1 MSKAPEILVA
11 GGGAAGMMA
20 ALFAARAGGSVT
32 LLERNEKLG
41 KKLYITGKGRCNLTN
56 DCSLEEFLLQV
67 PRNPRFLYG
76 ALNRFG
82 PRDMMALLE
91 QAGCPVQVQRGQ
103 RVFPQSEKASD
114 VIHTL
119 ARLMER
125 AGVRV
130 RLHSRLQSLTV
141 RDGRAAGVVL
151 ESGERLTADAVILA
165 LGGQSYPM
173 TGSTGDGYA
182 LARDAGH
189 HVLPPEA
196 VLSALETVEDW
207 PRTLQGL
214 ALKNVRLTLRCGR
227 KTLYTELGE
236 MLFTHFGISGPLTL
250 EMSCHLPAALAQA
263 QVLLDLKPGLSPK
276 QLDLRLQR
284 DFAAQ
289 PRKQLQNVLPGLLPL
304 RLSALFPTLAGL
316 DGERPCGQLTR
327 AEREKLGQALKALPI
342 TLSARRPLAEAIVT
356 RGGVDVKE
364 IRPATMESKLLPGL
378 YFAGEMIDVDAH
390 TGGFNLQIA
399 FSTGVLAG
407 ASAAAEARYY
417 HSQE

>member
-1 MSKAPEILVA
+1 MHDRPHMLVA

-20 ALFAARAGGSVT
+20 ALFAARAGASVT

-41 KKLYITGKGRCNLTN
+41 KKIYITGKGRCNLTN
-56 DCSLEEFLLQV
+56 DCSLGEFLRQV

-82 PRDMMALLE
+82 PQDMMALME
-91 QAGCPVQVQRGQ
+91 EAGCPVEVQRGQ
-103 RVFPQSEKASD
+103 RVFPRSEKASD
-114 VIHTL
+114 VIRAL
-119 ARLMER
+119 ARLMEQ

-130 RLHSRLQSLTV
+130 RLHSRIQSLIV
-141 RDGRAAGVVL
+141 REGRAAGVVL
-151 ESGERLTADAVILA
+151 ESGERLEADAVILA

-182 LARDAGH
+182 LAREAGH

-196 VLSALETVEDW
+196 VLSALETVENW
-207 PRTLQGL
+207 PRALQGL
-214 ALKNVRLTLRCGR
+214 ALKNVRLTLRSGR

-236 MLFTHFGISGPLTL
+236 ILFTHFGISGPLVL
-250 EMSCHLPAALAQA
+250 EMSCHLPAELAQA
-263 QVLLDLKPGLSPK
+263 QVTLDLKPGLTPQ

-284 DFAAQ
+284 DFTAQ

-304 RLSALFPTLAGL
+304 RLSALFPDLAGVS
-316 DGERPCGQLTR
+316 GERICGQITR
-327 AEREKLGQALKALPI
+327 GEREQLGAALKALPI
-342 TLSARRPLAEAIVT
+342 TLRARRPLAEAIVT

-364 IRPATMESKLLPGL
+364 IQPATMESKLLPGL

-399 FSTGVLAG
+399 FSTGALAG
-407 ASAAAEARYY
+407 SSAAGMA
-417 HSQE
+417 

>member
-1 MSKAPEILVA
+1 MNKRPEILVA

-20 ALFAARAGGSVT
+20 ALFAARAGASVT

-41 KKLYITGKGRCNLTN
+41 KKIYITGKGRCNLTN
-56 DCSLEEFLLQV
+56 DCSLEEFLRQV

-82 PRDMMALLE
+82 PQDMMALME
-91 QAGCPVQVQRGQ
+91 EAGCPVEVQRGQ
-103 RVFPQSEKASD
+103 RVFPRSEKASD
-114 VIHTL
+114 VIRAL
-119 ARLMER
+119 ARLMEQ

-130 RLHSRLQSLTV
+130 RLHSRIQSLIV
-141 RDGRAAGVVL
+141 QEGRAAGVVL
-151 ESGERLTADAVILA
+151 ENGERLEADAVILA

-182 LARDAGH
+182 LAREAGH

-196 VLSALETVEDW
+196 VLSALETVENW
-207 PRTLQGL
+207 PRALQGL
-214 ALKNVRLTLRCGR
+214 ALKNVRLTLRSGR

-236 MLFTHFGISGPLTL
+236 MLFTHFGISGPLVL
-250 EMSCHLPAALAQA
+250 EMSCHLPAELAQA
-263 QVLLDLKPGLSPK
+263 QVTLDLKPGLTPQ

-304 RLSALFPTLAGL
+304 RLSALFPDLAGVS
-316 DGERPCGQLTR
+316 GERICGQITR
-327 AEREKLGQALKALPI
+327 GEREQLGAALKALPI
-342 TLSARRPLAEAIVT
+342 TLRARRPLAEAIVT

-364 IRPATMESKLLPGL
+364 IQPATMESKLLPGL

-399 FSTGVLAG
+399 FSTGALAG
-407 ASAAAEARYY
+407 SSAAGMA
-417 HSQE
+417 

>member
-1 MSKAPEILVA
+1 MNKRPEILVA

-20 ALFAARAGGSVT
+20 ALFAARAGASVT

-41 KKLYITGKGRCNLTN
+41 KKIYITGKGRCNLTN
-56 DCSLEEFLLQV
+56 DCSLEEFLRQV

-82 PRDMMALLE
+82 PQDMMALME
-91 QAGCPVQVQRGQ
+91 EAGCPVEVQRGQ
-103 RVFPQSEKASD
+103 RVFPRSEKASD
-114 VIHTL
+114 VIRAL
-119 ARLMER
+119 ARLMEQ

-130 RLHSRLQSLTV
+130 RLHSRIQSLIV
-141 RDGRAAGVVL
+141 QEGRAAGVVL
-151 ESGERLTADAVILA
+151 ESGERLEADAVILA

-182 LARDAGH
+182 LAREAGH

-207 PRTLQGL
+207 PRALQGL
-214 ALKNVRLTLRCGR
+214 ALKNVRLTLRSGR

-236 MLFTHFGISGPLTL
+236 MLFTHFGISGPLVL
-250 EMSCHLPAALAQA
+250 EMSCHLPAELAQA
-263 QVLLDLKPGLSPK
+263 QVTLDLKPGLTPE

-304 RLSALFPTLAGL
+304 RLSALFPDLAGVS
-316 DGERPCGQLTR
+316 GERICGQITR
-327 AEREKLGQALKALPI
+327 GEREQLGAALKALPI
-342 TLSARRPLAEAIVT
+342 TLRARRPLAEAIVT

-364 IRPATMESKLLPGL
+364 IQPATMESKLLPGL

-399 FSTGVLAG
+399 FSTGALAG
-407 ASAAAEARYY
+407 GSAAGMA
-417 HSQE
+417 

>member
-1 MSKAPEILVA
+1 
-11 GGGAAGMMA
+11 MMA
-20 ALFAARAGGSVT
+20 ALFAARAGASVT

-41 KKLYITGKGRCNLTN
+41 KKIYITGKGRCNLTN
-56 DCSLEEFLLQV
+56 DCSLEEFLRQV

-82 PRDMMALLE
+82 PQDMMALME
-91 QAGCPVQVQRGQ
+91 EAGCPVEVQRGQ
-103 RVFPQSEKASD
+103 RVFPRSEKASD
-114 VIHTL
+114 VIRAL
-119 ARLMER
+119 ARLMEQ

-130 RLHSRLQSLTV
+130 RLHSRIQSLIV
-141 RDGRAAGVVL
+141 QEGRAAGVVL
-151 ESGERLTADAVILA
+151 ENGERLEADAVILA

-182 LARDAGH
+182 LAREAGH

-207 PRTLQGL
+207 PRALQGL
-214 ALKNVRLTLRCGR
+214 ALKNVRLALRSGR

-236 MLFTHFGISGPLTL
+236 MLFTHFGISGPLVL
-250 EMSCHLPAALAQA
+250 EMSCHLPAELAQA
-263 QVLLDLKPGLSPK
+263 QVTLDLKPGLTPE

-304 RLSALFPTLAGL
+304 RLSALFPDLAGVS
-316 DGERPCGQLTR
+316 GERICGQITR
-327 AEREKLGQALKALPI
+327 GEREQLGAALKALPI
-342 TLSARRPLAEAIVT
+342 TLRARRPLAEAIVT

-364 IRPATMESKLLPGL
+364 IQPATMESKLLPGL

-399 FSTGVLAG
+399 FSTGALAG
-407 ASAAAEARYY
+407 SSAAGMA
-417 HSQE
+417 

>member
-1 MSKAPEILVA
+1 MNKRPEILVA

-20 ALFAARAGGSVT
+20 ALFAARAGASVT

-41 KKLYITGKGRCNLTN
+41 KKIYITGKGRCNLTN
-56 DCSLEEFLLQV
+56 DCSLEEFLRQV

-82 PRDMMALLE
+82 PQDMMALME
-91 QAGCPVQVQRGQ
+91 EAGCPVEVQRGQ
-103 RVFPQSEKASD
+103 RVFPRSEKASD
-114 VIHTL
+114 VIRAL
-119 ARLMER
+119 ARLMEQ

-130 RLHSRLQSLTV
+130 RLHSRIQSLIV
-141 RDGRAAGVVL
+141 REGRAAGVVL
-151 ESGERLTADAVILA
+151 ESGERLEADAVILA

-182 LARDAGH
+182 LAREAGH

-207 PRTLQGL
+207 PRALQGL
-214 ALKNVRLTLRCGR
+214 ALKNVRLTLRSGR

-236 MLFTHFGISGPLTL
+236 MLFTHFGISGPLVL
-250 EMSCHLPAALAQA
+250 EMSCHLPAELAQA
-263 QVLLDLKPGLSPK
+263 QVTLDLKPGLTPQ

-284 DFAAQ
+284 DFATQ

-304 RLSALFPTLAGL
+304 RLSALFPDLAGVS
-316 DGERPCGQLTR
+316 GERVCGQITR
-327 AEREKLGQALKALPI
+327 GEREQLGAALKALPI
-342 TLSARRPLAEAIVT
+342 TLRARRPLAEAIVT

-364 IRPATMESKLLPGL
+364 IQPATMESKLLPGL

-399 FSTGVLAG
+399 FSTGALAG
-407 ASAAAEARYY
+407 SSAAGMA
-417 HSQE
+417 

>member
-1 MSKAPEILVA
+1 MNKRPEILVA

-20 ALFAARAGGSVT
+20 ALFAARAGASVT

-41 KKLYITGKGRCNLTN
+41 KKIYITGKGRCNLTN
-56 DCSLEEFLLQV
+56 DCSLEEFLRQV

-82 PRDMMALLE
+82 PQDMMALME
-91 QAGCPVQVQRGQ
+91 EAGCPVEVQRGQ
-103 RVFPQSEKASD
+103 RVFPRSEKASD
-114 VIHTL
+114 VIRAL
-119 ARLMER
+119 ARLMEQ

-130 RLHSRLQSLTV
+130 RLHSRIQSLIV
-141 RDGRAAGVVL
+141 REGRAAGVML
-151 ESGERLTADAVILA
+151 ENGERLEADAVILA

-182 LARDAGH
+182 LAREAGH

-196 VLSALETVEDW
+196 VLSALETVENW
-207 PRTLQGL
+207 PRALQGL
-214 ALKNVRLTLRCGR
+214 ALKNVRLTLRSGR

-236 MLFTHFGISGPLTL
+236 MLFTHFGISGPLVL
-250 EMSCHLPAALAQA
+250 EMSCHLPAELAQA
-263 QVLLDLKPGLSPK
+263 QVTLDLKPGLTPE

-304 RLSALFPTLAGL
+304 RLSALFPDLAGVS
-316 DGERPCGQLTR
+316 GERVCGQITR
-327 AEREKLGQALKALPI
+327 GEREQLGAALKALPI
-342 TLSARRPLAEAIVT
+342 TLRARRPLAEAIVT

-364 IRPATMESKLLPGL
+364 IQPATMESKLLPGL

-399 FSTGVLAG
+399 FSTGALAG
-407 ASAAAEARYY
+407 SSAAGMA
-417 HSQE
+417 

>member
-1 MSKAPEILVA
+1 MNKRPEILVA

-20 ALFAARAGGSVT
+20 ALFAARAGASVT

-41 KKLYITGKGRCNLTN
+41 KKIYITGKGRCNLTN
-56 DCSLEEFLLQV
+56 DCSLEEFLRQV

-82 PRDMMALLE
+82 PQDMMALME
-91 QAGCPVQVQRGQ
+91 EAGCPVEVQRGQ
-103 RVFPQSEKASD
+103 RVFPRSEKASD
-114 VIHTL
+114 VIRAL
-119 ARLMER
+119 ARLMEQ

-130 RLHSRLQSLTV
+130 RLHSRIQSLIV
-141 RDGRAAGVVL
+141 QEGRAAGVVL
-151 ESGERLTADAVILA
+151 ENGERLEADAVILA

-182 LARDAGH
+182 LAREAGH

-207 PRTLQGL
+207 PRALQGL
-214 ALKNVRLTLRCGR
+214 ALKNVRLTLRSGR

-236 MLFTHFGISGPLTL
+236 MLFTHFGISGPLVL
-250 EMSCHLPAALAQA
+250 EMSCHLPAELAQA
-263 QVLLDLKPGLSPK
+263 QVTLDLKPGLTPE

-304 RLSALFPTLAGL
+304 RLSALFPDLAGVS
-316 DGERPCGQLTR
+316 GERICGQITR
-327 AEREKLGQALKALPI
+327 GEREHLGAALKALPI
-342 TLSARRPLAEAIVT
+342 TLRARRPLAEAIVT

-364 IRPATMESKLLPGL
+364 IQPATMESKLLPGL

-399 FSTGVLAG
+399 FSTGALAG
-407 ASAAAEARYY
+407 SSAAGMA
-417 HSQE
+417 

>member
-1 MSKAPEILVA
+1 MSKRPEILVA

-20 ALFAARAGGSVT
+20 ALFAARAGASVT

-41 KKLYITGKGRCNLTN
+41 KKIYITGKGRCNLTN
-56 DCSLEEFLLQV
+56 DCSLEEFLRQV

-82 PRDMMALLE
+82 PQDMMALME
-91 QAGCPVQVQRGQ
+91 EAGCPVEVQRGQ
-103 RVFPQSEKASD
+103 RVFPRSEKASD
-114 VIHTL
+114 VIRAL
-119 ARLMER
+119 ARLMEQ

-130 RLHSRLQSLTV
+130 RLHSRIQSLIV
-141 RDGRAAGVVL
+141 QEGRAAGVVL
-151 ESGERLTADAVILA
+151 ENGERLEADAVILA

-173 TGSTGDGYA
+173 TGSTGDGYT
-182 LARDAGH
+182 LAREAGH

-196 VLSALETVEDW
+196 VLSALETVENW
-207 PRTLQGL
+207 PRALQGL
-214 ALKNVRLTLRCGR
+214 ALKNVRLTLRSGR

-236 MLFTHFGISGPLTL
+236 MLFTHFGISGPLVL
-250 EMSCHLPAALAQA
+250 EMSCHLPAELAQA
-263 QVLLDLKPGLSPK
+263 QVTLDLKPGLTPE

-304 RLSALFPTLAGL
+304 RLSALFPDLAGVS
-316 DGERPCGQLTR
+316 GERICGQITR
-327 AEREKLGQALKALPI
+327 GEREQLGAALKALPI
-342 TLSARRPLAEAIVT
+342 TLRARRPLAEAIVT

-364 IRPATMESKLLPGL
+364 IQPATMESKLLPGL

-399 FSTGVLAG
+399 FSTGALAG
-407 ASAAAEARYY
+407 SSAAGMA
-417 HSQE
+417 

>member
-1 MSKAPEILVA
+1 MNKRPEILVA

-20 ALFAARAGGSVT
+20 ALFAARAGASVT

-41 KKLYITGKGRCNLTN
+41 KKIYITGKGRCNLTN
-56 DCSLEEFLLQV
+56 DCSLEEFLRQV

-82 PRDMMALLE
+82 PQDMMALME
-91 QAGCPVQVQRGQ
+91 EAGCPVEVQRGQ
-103 RVFPQSEKASD
+103 RVFPRSEKASD
-114 VIHTL
+114 VIRAL
-119 ARLMER
+119 ARLMEQ

-130 RLHSRLQSLTV
+130 RLHSRIQSLIV
-141 RDGRAAGVVL
+141 QEGRAAGVVL
-151 ESGERLTADAVILA
+151 ENGEGLEADAVILA

-182 LARDAGH
+182 LAREAGH

-207 PRTLQGL
+207 PRALQGL
-214 ALKNVRLTLRCGR
+214 ALKNVRLTLRSGR

-236 MLFTHFGISGPLTL
+236 MLFTHFGISGPLVL
-250 EMSCHLPAALAQA
+250 EMSCHLPAELAQA
-263 QVLLDLKPGLSPK
+263 QVTLDLKPGLTPQ

-284 DFAAQ
+284 DFATQ

-304 RLSALFPTLAGL
+304 RLSALFPDLAGVS
-316 DGERPCGQLTR
+316 GERVCGQITR
-327 AEREKLGQALKALPI
+327 GEREQLGAALKALPI
-342 TLSARRPLAEAIVT
+342 TLRARRPLAEAIVT

-364 IRPATMESKLLPGL
+364 IQPATMESKLLPGL

-399 FSTGVLAG
+399 FSTGALAG
-407 ASAAAEARYY
+407 SSAAGMA
-417 HSQE
+417 

>member
-1 MSKAPEILVA
+1 MNKRPEILVA

-20 ALFAARAGGSVT
+20 ALFAARAGASVT

-41 KKLYITGKGRCNLTN
+41 KKIYITGKGRCNLTN
-56 DCSLEEFLLQV
+56 DCSLEEFLRQV

-82 PRDMMALLE
+82 PQDMMTLME
-91 QAGCPVQVQRGQ
+91 EAGCPVEVQRGQ
-103 RVFPQSEKASD
+103 RVFPRSEKASD
-114 VIHTL
+114 VIRAL
-119 ARLMER
+119 ARLMEQ

-130 RLHSRLQSLTV
+130 RLHSRIQSLIV
-141 RDGRAAGVVL
+141 QEGRAAGVVL
-151 ESGERLTADAVILA
+151 ENGEGLEADAVILA

-182 LARDAGH
+182 LAREAGH

-207 PRTLQGL
+207 PRALQGL
-214 ALKNVRLTLRCGR
+214 ALKNVRLTLRSGR

-236 MLFTHFGISGPLTL
+236 MLFTHFGISGPLVL
-250 EMSCHLPAALAQA
+250 EMSCHLPAELAQA
-263 QVLLDLKPGLSPK
+263 QVTLDLKPGLTPQ

-304 RLSALFPTLAGL
+304 RLSALFPNLAGVS
-316 DGERPCGQLTR
+316 GERICGQITR
-327 AEREKLGQALKALPI
+327 GEREQLGAALKALPI
-342 TLSARRPLAEAIVT
+342 TLRARRPLAEAIVT

-364 IRPATMESKLLPGL
+364 IQPATMESKLLPGL

-399 FSTGVLAG
+399 FSTGALAG
-407 ASAAAEARYY
+407 SSAAGMA
-417 HSQE
+417 

>member
-1 MSKAPEILVA
+1 MNKRPEILVA

-20 ALFAARAGGSVT
+20 ALFAARAGASVT

-41 KKLYITGKGRCNLTN
+41 KKIYITGKGRCNLTN
-56 DCSLEEFLLQV
+56 DCSLEEFLRQV

-82 PRDMMALLE
+82 PQDMMALME
-91 QAGCPVQVQRGQ
+91 EAGCPVEVQRGQ
-103 RVFPQSEKASD
+103 RVFPRSEKASD
-114 VIHTL
+114 VIRAL
-119 ARLMER
+119 ARLMEQ

-130 RLHSRLQSLTV
+130 RLHSRIQSLIV
-141 RDGRAAGVVL
+141 QEGRAAGVML
-151 ESGERLTADAVILA
+151 ESGERLEADAVILA

-173 TGSTGDGYA
+173 TGSTGDGYT
-182 LARDAGH
+182 LAQAVGH

-207 PRTLQGL
+207 PRALQGL
-214 ALKNVRLTLRCGR
+214 ALKNVRLTLRSGR

-236 MLFTHFGISGPLTL
+236 MLFTHFGISGPLVL
-250 EMSCHLPAALAQA
+250 EMSCHLPAELAQA
-263 QVLLDLKPGLSPK
+263 QVTLDLKPGLTPQ

-304 RLSALFPTLAGL
+304 RLSALFPDLAGVS
-316 DGERPCGQLTR
+316 GERICGQITR
-327 AEREKLGQALKALPI
+327 GEREQLGAALKALPI
-342 TLSARRPLAEAIVT
+342 TLRARRPLAEAIVT

-364 IRPATMESKLLPGL
+364 IQPATMESKLLPGL

-399 FSTGVLAG
+399 FSTGALAG
-407 ASAAAEARYY
+407 SSAAGMA
-417 HSQE
+417 

>member
-1 MSKAPEILVA
+1 MQVVIVGA
-11 GGGAAGMMA
+11 GAAGLMA
-20 ALFAARAGGSVT
+20 AGAAVRAGCRVT
-32 LLERNEKLG
+32 VLEHMPEPA
-41 KKLYITGKGRCNLTN
+41 KKILVTGKGRCNLTN
-56 DCSLEEFLLQV
+56 DCSLEEFLRQV

-82 PRDMMALLE
+82 PQDMMALME
-91 QAGCPVQVQRGQ
+91 EAGCPVEVQRGQ
-103 RVFPQSEKASD
+103 RVFPRSEKASD
-114 VIHTL
+114 VIRAL
-119 ARLMER
+119 ARLMEQ

-130 RLHSRLQSLTV
+130 RLHSRIQSLIV
-141 RDGRAAGVVL
+141 QEGRAAGVVL
-151 ESGERLTADAVILA
+151 ESGERLEADAVILA

-182 LARDAGH
+182 LAREAGH

-207 PRTLQGL
+207 PRALQGL
-214 ALKNVRLTLRCGR
+214 ALKNVRLTLRSGR

-236 MLFTHFGISGPLTL
+236 MLFTHFGISGPLVL
-250 EMSCHLPAALAQA
+250 EMSCHLPAELAQA
-263 QVLLDLKPGLSPK
+263 QVTLDLKPGLTPQ

-284 DFAAQ
+284 DFATQ

-304 RLSALFPTLAGL
+304 RLSALFPDLAGVS
-316 DGERPCGQLTR
+316 GERVCGQITR
-327 AEREKLGQALKALPI
+327 GEREQLGAVLKALPI
-342 TLSARRPLAEAIVT
+342 TLRARRPLAEAIVT

-364 IRPATMESKLLPGL
+364 IQPATMESKLLPGL

-399 FSTGVLAG
+399 FSTGALAG
-407 ASAAAEARYY
+407 SSAAGMA
-417 HSQE
+417 

>member
-1 MSKAPEILVA
+1 MNKRPEILVA

-20 ALFAARAGGSVT
+20 ALFAARAGASVT
-32 LLERNEKLG
+32 LLERNDKLG
-41 KKLYITGKGRCNLTN
+41 KKIYITGKGRCNLTN
-56 DCSLEEFLLQV
+56 DCSLEEFLRQV

-82 PRDMMALLE
+82 PQDMMALME
-91 QAGCPVQVQRGQ
+91 EAGCPVEVQRGQ
-103 RVFPQSEKASD
+103 RVFPRSEKASD
-114 VIHTL
+114 VIRAL
-119 ARLMER
+119 ARLMEQ

-130 RLHSRLQSLTV
+130 RLHSRIQSLIV
-141 RDGRAAGVVL
+141 QEGRAAGVVL
-151 ESGERLTADAVILA
+151 ESGERLEADAVILA

-182 LARDAGH
+182 LAREAGH

-196 VLSALETVEDW
+196 VLSALETVENW
-207 PRTLQGL
+207 PRALQGL
-214 ALKNVRLTLRCGR
+214 ALKNVRLTLRSGR

-236 MLFTHFGISGPLTL
+236 MLFTHFGISGPLVL
-250 EMSCHLPAALAQA
+250 EMSCHLPAELAQA
-263 QVLLDLKPGLSPK
+263 QVTLDLKPGLTPQ

-304 RLSALFPTLAGL
+304 RLSALFPDLAGVS
-316 DGERPCGQLTR
+316 GERVCGQITR
-327 AEREKLGQALKALPI
+327 GEREQLGAALKALPI
-342 TLSARRPLAEAIVT
+342 TLRARRPLAEAIVT

-364 IRPATMESKLLPGL
+364 IQPATMESKLLPGL

-399 FSTGVLAG
+399 FSTGALAG
-407 ASAAAEARYY
+407 SSAAGMA
-417 HSQE
+417 

>member
-1 MSKAPEILVA
+1 MNKRPEILVA

-20 ALFAARAGGSVT
+20 ALFAARAGASVT

-41 KKLYITGKGRCNLTN
+41 KKIYITGKGRCNLTN
-56 DCSLEEFLLQV
+56 DCSLEEFLRQV

-82 PRDMMALLE
+82 PQDMMALME
-91 QAGCPVQVQRGQ
+91 EAGCPVEVQRGQ
-103 RVFPQSEKASD
+103 RVFPRSEKASD
-114 VIHTL
+114 VIRAL
-119 ARLMER
+119 ARLMEQ

-130 RLHSRLQSLTV
+130 RLHSRIQSLIV
-141 RDGRAAGVVL
+141 QEGRAAGVVL
-151 ESGERLTADAVILA
+151 ENGERLEADAVILA

-173 TGSTGDGYA
+173 TGSTGDGYT
-182 LARDAGH
+182 LAREAGH

-207 PRTLQGL
+207 PRALQGL
-214 ALKNVRLTLRCGR
+214 ALKNVRLTLRSGR

-236 MLFTHFGISGPLTL
+236 MLFTHFGISGPLVL
-250 EMSCHLPAALAQA
+250 EMSCHLPAELAQA
-263 QVLLDLKPGLSPK
+263 QVTLDLKPGLTPE

-304 RLSALFPTLAGL
+304 RLSALFPDLAGVS
-316 DGERPCGQLTR
+316 GERICGQITR
-327 AEREKLGQALKALPI
+327 GEREQLGAALKALPI
-342 TLSARRPLAEAIVT
+342 TLRARRPLAEAIVT

-364 IRPATMESKLLPGL
+364 IQPATMESKLLPGL

-399 FSTGVLAG
+399 FSTGALAG
-407 ASAAAEARYY
+407 SSAAGMA
-417 HSQE
+417 

>member
-1 MSKAPEILVA
+1 MNKRPEILVA

-20 ALFAARAGGSVT
+20 ALFAARAGASVT

-41 KKLYITGKGRCNLTN
+41 KKIYITGKGRCNLTN
-56 DCSLEEFLLQV
+56 DCSLEEFLRQV

-82 PRDMMALLE
+82 PQDMMALME
-91 QAGCPVQVQRGQ
+91 EAGCPVEVQRGQ
-103 RVFPQSEKASD
+103 RVFPRSEKASD
-114 VIHTL
+114 VIRAL
-119 ARLMER
+119 ARLMEQ

-130 RLHSRLQSLTV
+130 RLHSRIQSLIV
-141 RDGRAAGVVL
+141 QEGRAAGVVL
-151 ESGERLTADAVILA
+151 ENGERLEADAVILA

-182 LARDAGH
+182 LAREAGH
-189 HVLPPEA
+189 HVLPPAA
-196 VLSALETVEDW
+196 VLSALETVENW
-207 PRTLQGL
+207 PRALQGL
-214 ALKNVRLTLRCGR
+214 ALKNVRLTLRSGR

-236 MLFTHFGISGPLTL
+236 MLFTHFGISGPLVL
-250 EMSCHLPAALAQA
+250 EMSCHLPAELAQA
-263 QVLLDLKPGLSPK
+263 QVTLDLKPGLTPE

-304 RLSALFPTLAGL
+304 RLSALFPDLAGVS
-316 DGERPCGQLTR
+316 GERICGQITR
-327 AEREKLGQALKALPI
+327 GEREQLGAALKALPI
-342 TLSARRPLAEAIVT
+342 TLRARRPLAEAIVT

-364 IRPATMESKLLPGL
+364 IQPATMESKLLPGL

-399 FSTGVLAG
+399 FSTGALAG
-407 ASAAAEARYY
+407 SSAAGMA
-417 HSQE
+417 

>member
-1 MSKAPEILVA
+1 MNKRPEILVA

-20 ALFAARAGGSVT
+20 ALFAARAGASVT

-41 KKLYITGKGRCNLTN
+41 KKIYITGKGRCNLTN
-56 DCSLEEFLLQV
+56 DCSLEEFLRQV

-82 PRDMMALLE
+82 PQDMMALME
-91 QAGCPVQVQRGQ
+91 EAGCPVEVQRGQ
-103 RVFPQSEKASD
+103 RVFPRSEKASD
-114 VIHTL
+114 VIRAL
-119 ARLMER
+119 ARLMEQ

-130 RLHSRLQSLTV
+130 RLHSRIQSLIV
-141 RDGRAAGVVL
+141 QEGRAAGVVL
-151 ESGERLTADAVILA
+151 ENGEGLEADAVILA

-182 LARDAGH
+182 LAREAGH

-207 PRTLQGL
+207 PRALQGL
-214 ALKNVRLTLRCGR
+214 ALKNVRLTLRSGR

-236 MLFTHFGISGPLTL
+236 MLFTHFGISGPLVL
-250 EMSCHLPAALAQA
+250 EMSCHLPAELAQA
-263 QVLLDLKPGLSPK
+263 QVTLDLKPGLTPD

-304 RLSALFPTLAGL
+304 RLSALFPDLAGVS
-316 DGERPCGQLTR
+316 GERVCGQITR
-327 AEREKLGQALKALPI
+327 GEREQLGAALKALPI
-342 TLSARRPLAEAIVT
+342 TLRARRPLAEAIVT

-364 IRPATMESKLLPGL
+364 IQPATMESKLLPGL

-399 FSTGVLAG
+399 FSTGALAG
-407 ASAAAEARYY
+407 SSAAGMV
-417 HSQE
+417 

>member
-1 MSKAPEILVA
+1 MNKRPEILVA

-20 ALFAARAGGSVT
+20 ALFAARAGASVT

-41 KKLYITGKGRCNLTN
+41 KKIYITGKGRCNLTN
-56 DCSLEEFLLQV
+56 DCSLEEFLRQV

-82 PRDMMALLE
+82 PQDMMALME
-91 QAGCPVQVQRGQ
+91 EAGCPVEVQRGQ
-103 RVFPQSEKASD
+103 RVFPRSEKASD
-114 VIHTL
+114 VIRAL
-119 ARLMER
+119 ARLMEQ

-130 RLHSRLQSLTV
+130 RLHSRIQSLIV
-141 RDGRAAGVVL
+141 QEGRAAGVVL
-151 ESGERLTADAVILA
+151 ENGERLEADAVILA

-182 LARDAGH
+182 LAREAGH

-196 VLSALETVEDW
+196 VLSALETVENW
-207 PRTLQGL
+207 PRALQGL
-214 ALKNVRLTLRCGR
+214 ALKNVRLTLRSGR

-236 MLFTHFGISGPLTL
+236 MLFTHFGISGPLVL
-250 EMSCHLPAALAQA
+250 EMSCHLPAELAQA
-263 QVLLDLKPGLSPK
+263 QVTLDLKPGLTPQ

-284 DFAAQ
+284 DFATQ

-304 RLSALFPTLAGL
+304 RLSALFPDLAGVS
-316 DGERPCGQLTR
+316 GERVCGQITR
-327 AEREKLGQALKALPI
+327 GEREQLGAALKALPI
-342 TLSARRPLAEAIVT
+342 TLRVRRPLAEAIVT

-364 IRPATMESKLLPGL
+364 IQPATMESKLLPGL

-399 FSTGVLAG
+399 FSTGALAG
-407 ASAAAEARYY
+407 SSAAGMA
-417 HSQE
+417 

>member
-1 MSKAPEILVA
+1 MNKRPEILVA

-20 ALFAARAGGSVT
+20 ALFAARAGASVT

-41 KKLYITGKGRCNLTN
+41 KKIYITGKGRCNLTN
-56 DCSLEEFLLQV
+56 DCSMEEFLRQV

-82 PRDMMALLE
+82 PQDMMALME
-91 QAGCPVQVQRGQ
+91 EAGCPVEVQRGQ
-103 RVFPQSEKASD
+103 RVFPRSEKASD
-114 VIHTL
+114 VIRAL
-119 ARLMER
+119 ARLMEQ

-130 RLHSRLQSLTV
+130 RLHSRIQSLIV
-141 RDGRAAGVVL
+141 QEGRAAGVVL
-151 ESGERLTADAVILA
+151 ESGEGLEADAVILA

-182 LARDAGH
+182 LAQAVGH

-207 PRTLQGL
+207 PRALQGL
-214 ALKNVRLTLRCGR
+214 ALKNVRLTLRSGR

-236 MLFTHFGISGPLTL
+236 MLFTHFGISGPLVL
-250 EMSCHLPAALAQA
+250 EMSCHLPAELAQA
-263 QVLLDLKPGLSPK
+263 QVTLDLKPGLTPE

-284 DFAAQ
+284 DFATQ

-304 RLSALFPTLAGL
+304 RLSALFPDLAGVS
-316 DGERPCGQLTR
+316 GERVCGQITR
-327 AEREKLGQALKALPI
+327 GEREQLGAALKALPI
-342 TLSARRPLAEAIVT
+342 TLRARRPLAEAIVT

-364 IRPATMESKLLPGL
+364 IQPATMESKLLPGL

-399 FSTGVLAG
+399 FSTGALAG
-407 ASAAAEARYY
+407 SSAAGMA
-417 HSQE
+417 

>member
-1 MSKAPEILVA
+1 MNKRPEILVA

-20 ALFAARAGGSVT
+20 ALFAARAGASVT

-41 KKLYITGKGRCNLTN
+41 KKIYITGKGRCNLTN
-56 DCSLEEFLLQV
+56 DCSLEEFLRQV

-82 PRDMMALLE
+82 PQDMMALME
-91 QAGCPVQVQRGQ
+91 EAGCPVEVQRGQ
-103 RVFPQSEKASD
+103 RVFPRSEKASD
-114 VIHTL
+114 VIRAL
-119 ARLMER
+119 ARLMEQ

-130 RLHSRLQSLTV
+130 RLHSRIQSLIV
-141 RDGRAAGVVL
+141 QEGRAAGVVL
-151 ESGERLTADAVILA
+151 ESGERLEADAVILA

-182 LARDAGH
+182 LAREAGH

-207 PRTLQGL
+207 PRALQGL
-214 ALKNVRLTLRCGR
+214 ALKNVRLTLRSGR
-227 KTLYTELGE
+227 KTLYAELGE
-236 MLFTHFGISGPLTL
+236 MLFTHFGISGPLVL
-250 EMSCHLPAALAQA
+250 EMSCHLPAELAQA
-263 QVLLDLKPGLSPK
+263 QVTLDLKPGLTPQ

-284 DFAAQ
+284 DFATQ

-304 RLSALFPTLAGL
+304 RLSALFPDLAGVS
-316 DGERPCGQLTR
+316 GERVCGQITR
-327 AEREKLGQALKALPI
+327 GEREQLGAALKALPI
-342 TLSARRPLAEAIVT
+342 TLRARRPLAEAIVT

-364 IRPATMESKLLPGL
+364 IQPATMESKLLPGL

-399 FSTGVLAG
+399 FSTGALAG
-407 ASAAAEARYY
+407 SSAAGMA
-417 HSQE
+417 

>member
-1 MSKAPEILVA
+1 MNKRPEILVA

-20 ALFAARAGGSVT
+20 ALFAARAGASVT

-41 KKLYITGKGRCNLTN
+41 KKIYITGKGRCNLTN
-56 DCSLEEFLLQV
+56 DCSLEEFLRQV

-82 PRDMMALLE
+82 PQDMMALME
-91 QAGCPVQVQRGQ
+91 EAGCPVEVQRGQ
-103 RVFPQSEKASD
+103 RVFPRSEKASD
-114 VIHTL
+114 VIRAL
-119 ARLMER
+119 ARLMEQ

-130 RLHSRLQSLTV
+130 RLHSRIQSLIV
-141 RDGRAAGVVL
+141 QEGRAAGVVL
-151 ESGERLTADAVILA
+151 ENGERLEADAVILA

-182 LARDAGH
+182 LAREAGH

-207 PRTLQGL
+207 PRALQGL
-214 ALKNVRLTLRCGR
+214 ALKNVRLTLRSGR
-227 KTLYTELGE
+227 KALYTELGE
-236 MLFTHFGISGPLTL
+236 MLFTHFGISGPLVL
-250 EMSCHLPAALAQA
+250 EMSCHLPAELAQA
-263 QVLLDLKPGLSPK
+263 QVTLDLKPGLTPE

-304 RLSALFPTLAGL
+304 RLSALFPDLAGVS
-316 DGERPCGQLTR
+316 GERVCGQITR
-327 AEREKLGQALKALPI
+327 GEREQLGAALKALPI
-342 TLSARRPLAEAIVT
+342 TLRARRPLAEAIVT

-364 IRPATMESKLLPGL
+364 IQPATMESKLLPGL

-399 FSTGVLAG
+399 FSTGALAG
-407 ASAAAEARYY
+407 SSAAGMA
-417 HSQE
+417 